1 MELTVENYA
10 EGVTGIRLDGRLDT
24 VGTGAIELRFSA
36 VTGAKRAVI
45 VDLSG
50 VEFMTSLGIRL
61 LLQGARTVRSKGGK
75 LVLLQP
81 RELVETVLKTAGIDS
96 MIQIFHERDA
106 AIAAVSA

>member
-1 MELTVENYA
+1 MELTVEKYA
-10 EGVTGIRLDGRLDT
+10 DGVTGIRLDGRLDT
-24 VGTGAIELRFSA
+24 VGAGAIELRFSV
-36 VTGAKRAVI
+36 VTGANRAVI

-61 LLQGARTVRSKGGK
+61 LLQGARTVRNKGGK

-81 RELVETVLKTAGIDS
+81 RELIESVLKTAGIDS
-96 MIQIFHERDA
+96 LIPICHERDA